1 MRIVVASGKGGTGK
15 TFLSTNLFRTMELS
29 GLKPVLVDCDAEV
42 PNASIFIGGQALNS
56 WETTMF
62 CPEIDA
68 NRCTFC
74 NRCQEFC
81 TFHAITCVP
90 AMKYI
95 KLSADLCHG
104 CEACVH
110 ACEQKAILPG
120 QKMIGKV
127 SAIGESHRTRVFEA
141 RIKEG
146 EHSGVPVIRDAIRKA
161 MEAKTDH
168 LILDAPPGCS
178 CPFVNTVLDAD
189 LVILITEP
197 TPFGLSDLR
206 QTIEVL
212 RDLKQE
218 FCVVINRSDLG
229 DGLMDSYLKEE
240 GIQVLARIPFSRSL
254 ANCYAQGKLVVEED
268 AELAELFNRLMQ
280 RVLNY
285 EDSNH

>member
-29 GLKPVLVDCDAEV
+29 GLRPILVDCDAEV
-42 PNASIFIGGQALNS
+42 PNASLFVEGEALNS
-56 WETTMF
+56 WDTVMF
-62 CPEIDA
+62 CPHIDTDQ
-68 NRCTFC
+68 CLFC
-74 NRCQEFC
+74 NRCQEYC

-90 AMKYI
+90 AMHYI

-110 ACEQKAILPG
+110 ACQQDAIRPG
-120 QKMIGKV
+120 QKCVGTVTAMGLDGQVKV
-127 SAIGESHRTRVFEA
+127 MEA

-146 EHSGVPVIRDAIRKA
+146 QRSGVPVIREAIKKA
-161 MEAKTDH
+161 MEVPADH
-168 LILDAPPGCS
+168 YILDAPPGCS

-189 LVILITEP
+189 LVILVTEP
-197 TPFGLSDLR
+197 TPFGLSDLK

-212 RDLKQE
+212 RDLDQD

-229 DGLMDSYLKEE
+229 DNQMETYLNREH
-240 GIQVLARIPFSRSL
+240 IPILARIPFSRQL
-254 ANCYAQGKLVVEED
+254 AGCYAQGKLAIEED
-268 AELAELFNRLMQ
+268 TDLAELFNQLLQ

-285 EDSNH
+285 ENCNH